1 MKKNLNDLPLN
12 DRIKYMTSIGDGL
25 KQIGVQTFC
34 VLYIAFS
41 HLTYT
46 ILIYRI
52 HFMGGGAAPFSY
64 KPKKNKYIN

>member
-12 DRIKYMTSIGDGL
+12 GRIKYMTSIGDGL

-52 HFMGGGAAPFSY
+52 HFMGGGCSLFLQTQ
-64 KPKKNKYIN
+64 KK